1 MLPLAAEYPLLNIIW
16 TMFVFFGFVL
26 WISLIFRAFGDL
38 FGRDDVSGWGKA
50 GWSLVIV
57 LLPLFGVCIYLISQ
71 GKGMAERQVAA
82 AKRAEGEFN
91 NYVRDVAGDGTAS
104 EIAKAKELLDSGA
117 IDAARVRPPE
127 GKGTGV
133 S

>member
-1 MLPLAAEYPLLNIIW
+1 VLPFAAEYPLLNIIW

-71 GKGMAERQVAA
+71 GRGMAERQAAA

-91 NYVRDVAGDGTAS
+91 KYVRDVAADGTAS
-104 EIAKAKELLDSGA
+104 EIAKAKELLDSGT
-117 IDAARVRPPE
+117 IDAAEFDRL
-127 GKGTGV
+127 KAKALA
-133 S
+133 

>member
-38 FGRDDVSGWGKA
+38 FGRHDVSGWGKA
-50 GWSLVIV
+50 GWSIVIV
-57 LLPLFGVCIYLISQ
+57 VLPLLGVCIYLISQ
-71 GKGMAERQVAA
+71 GRGMAERQAAA

-91 NYVRDVAGDGTAS
+91 SYVREVAGDSTAS
-104 EIAKAKELLDSGA
+104 EIAKAKELLDNGT
-117 IDAARVRPPE
+117 IDAAEFDRL
-127 GKGTGV
+127 KAKALA
-133 S
+133 

>member
-57 LLPLFGVCIYLISQ
+57 ALPLFGVCIYLISQ
-71 GKGMAERQVAA
+71 GRGMAERQVAA
-82 AKRAEGEFN
+82 AKQAEGEFN
-91 NYVRDVAGDGTAS
+91 KYVRDVAEDGAAS

-117 IDAARVRPPE
+117 IDAAEFDRL
-127 GKGTGV
+127 KAKALA
-133 S
+133 

>member
-71 GKGMAERQVAA
+71 GRGMAERQAAA

-91 NYVRDVAGDGTAS
+91 NYVRDVAGEGTAS
-104 EIAKAKELLDSGA
+104 EIAKAKELLDSGT
-117 IDAARVRPPE
+117 IDAAEFERL
-127 GKGTGV
+127 KAKALA
-133 S
+133 